1 MNKKISLGLAISLI
15 AIASAVTFIITS
27 FFSLQNFNN
36 KVEDVNEKAKKYNS
50 LQSLDSIV
58 RENYYGDIDEEK
70 LRTGILKGYVEGLSD
85 ESSRYLSAEEYE
97 DEKMKNSGQMTGIG
111 ISVEENEK
119 GLMIISDIIEDSPVA
134 ETNIST
140 GDVITEIDGKSISE
154 TGFEAAERSLYG
166 NNGTEVTLK
175 VHHNGTDIQETFM
188 RHSYDIKSAEGEV
201 RGDGYGYIRI
211 SAFNENTYIQFLET
225 LSLLNAQGVKGY
237 IFDVRNNSG
246 GVISSLQACLDPLL
260 PEGVIVMADYGV
272 DHSETMIYSDSS
284 ESELPMVVI
293 VNENTAGMGELF
305 AAAVRDFKGG
315 SIVGS
320 QTKGEGSVQEMMELE
335 DGSAVLL
342 TIGKY
347 RTAKSDYFDG
357 TGLNP
362 DYVIKGS
369 ENDDI
374 DQQYEMAED
383 VIVSKT
389 L

>member
-58 RENYYGDIDEEK
+58 RESYYGEIDEDK
-70 LRTGILKGYVEGLSD
+70 LRIGILKGYVEGLSD
-85 ESSRYLSAEEYE
+85 GSSRYLTPEEYE
-97 DEKMKNSGQMTGIG
+97 EEKMKTSGQMIGIG
-111 ISVEENEK
+111 ISVEENER
-119 GLMIISDIIEDSPVA
+119 GLMAISAIEEDSQVA
-134 ETNIST
+134 ETAIST
-140 GDVITEIDGKSISE
+140 GDVITEIDGKTVTE
-154 TGFEAAERSLYG
+154 MEFKEAERLLFG
-166 NNGTEVTLK
+166 NNGTEVAVK
-175 VHHNGTDIQETFM
+175 VHHGGTDIEETFM
-188 RHSYDIKSAEGEV
+188 RHPYEIKSVESEV
-201 RGDGYGYIRI
+201 RGDGYGYIKI

-225 LSLLNAQGVKGY
+225 LSTLNGQGVKGY

-246 GVISSLQACLDPLL
+246 GVISSLQSCLDPLL
-260 PEGVIVMADYGV
+260 PEGVIAVADYG
-272 DHSETMIYSDSS
+272 DDSSETMIYSDSS
-284 ESELPMVVI
+284 EAELPMVVL

-320 QTKGEGSVQEMMELE
+320 QTKGEGSVQEMKELD
-335 DGSAVLL
+335 DGSAVVI
-342 TIGKY
+342 TTGKY
-347 RTAKSDYFDG
+347 RTSKSDYFDG

-362 DYVIKGS
+362 DYVIRGS
-369 ENDDI
+369 ESDEI